1 MCGWIFIATILYT
14 LEVWSKKANWFYDM
28 LFLKDKDGNFLN
40 FLITDDKEYNQ
51 LKEYFWQKFKI
62 NLDSVKQKFSAIYE
76 IKKQDLKHF

>member
-1 MCGWIFIATILYT
+1 MEQKKPTGFTIC
-14 LEVWSKKANWFYDM
+14 F
-28 LFLKDKDGNFLN
+28 FLKDKDGNFLN